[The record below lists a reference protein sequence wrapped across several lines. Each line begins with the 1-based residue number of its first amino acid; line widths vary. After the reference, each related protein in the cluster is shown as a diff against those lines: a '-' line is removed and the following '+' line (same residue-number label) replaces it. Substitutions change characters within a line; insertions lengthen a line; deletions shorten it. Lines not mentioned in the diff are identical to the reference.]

1 MLDLSLS
8 SYYYKSKK
16 QTINECKQENDLQ
29 DHIERIALEFPRY
42 GYRRITHQLK
52 REGMTVNHKRVL
64 RIMRESSLLVV
75 TKKRWV
81 RTTDSNHKYPVYPN
95 IVKDFILTDINQVW
109 VADITYIRIL
119 LGFVY
124 LAVILRRLFFQ
135 KSAGILPIKEPGC
148 AIHTSSIKYGYTEKI
163 AATRS
168 YSSF

>member
-52 REGMTVNHKRVL
+52 REAMTVNHKRVL
-64 RIMRESSLLVV
+64 RIMRESSLPVV

-119 LGFVY
+119 FGFVY
-124 LAVILRRLFFQ
+124 LAVILDAFSRKVL
-135 KSAGILPIKEPGC
+135 
-148 AIHTSSIKYGYTEKI
+148 GY
-163 AATRS
+163 
-168 YSSF
+168 

>member
-1 MLDLSLS
+1 
-8 SYYYKSKK
+8 
-16 QTINECKQENDLQ
+16 
-29 DHIERIALEFPRY
+29 
-42 GYRRITHQLK
+42 
-52 REGMTVNHKRVL
+52 MTVNHKRVL
-64 RIMRESSLLVV
+64 RIMRESSLPVV

-119 LGFVY
+119 FGFVY